1 MSTRILITIV
11 TLPLL
16 FLLVLAGAQHAADSL
31 SESLA
36 PPLPPPERGEVR
48 IPILMYHKVNPDP
61 ATGGLGL
68 RVPPQN
74 FARQMEY
81 LATHGFHTVSLT
93 DVADYLQKA
102 KPLPPRPVV
111 ITFDDGYLDN
121 YTYAL
126 PILEKYGFTATVF
139 VVAHTVGK
147 TNIFDAGR
155 QPVNRMAGWR
165 ELKAM
170 AGHGITIGAHTL
182 DHPRLTRLPLEEARR
197 QIKESKLLLEAELG
211 RPVEVF
217 SYPYGSYNQDLARV
231 VRESGYRAAV
241 TTDQGLVGPGD
252 DPFTLK
258 RVRVMGS
265 YDMQKFITELV
276 KYYYACPPCKS
287 RRA

>member
-1 MSTRILITIV
+1 MSTRILIVIV

-16 FLLVLAGAQHAADSL
+16 LLLVLAGARHAADSL
-31 SESLA
+31 AQSLA
-36 PPLPPPERGEVR
+36 PPLPPPERGEME

-61 ATGGLGL
+61 RTGGLGL
-68 RVPPQN
+68 RVPPEK

-81 LATHGFHTVSLT
+81 LASHGFHTVSLT
-93 DVADYLQKA
+93 DVVDHFQSG

-121 YTYAL
+121 YTYAF
-126 PILEKYGFTATVF
+126 PILKKYGFTATVF

-155 QPVNRMAGWR
+155 QPVNKMAGWR
-165 ELKAM
+165 ELKEM
-170 AGHGITIGAHTL
+170 ADYGITIGSHTL
-182 DHPRLTRLPLEEARR
+182 DHPNLTRLSLAEARH
-197 QIKESKLLLEAELG
+197 QIKESKALLEAHLG

-217 SYPYGSYNQDLARV
+217 SYPYGKYNHELARV

-241 TTDQGLVGPGD
+241 TTGQGLAGSRD

-265 YDMQKFITELV
+265 YDLHKFITELV
-276 KYYYACPPCKS
+276 KHYYPPS
-287 RRA
+287 P